1 MATMAQQRL
10 SDSAAGALL
19 IFDGDCGFCTTAV
32 EWLKRNLPVMPAAAP
47 YQWTDLA
54 AYGLTTA
61 EAAAKLRMAVDG
73 QVFAGHLAISAL
85 LRHQP
90 SALWR
95 FGGWLLA
102 SPPFSPFAAAG
113 YALVARY
120 RHRLPG
126 GTPACA
132 MRPAA

>member
-1 MATMAQQRL
+1 MAVRSSSESLQ
-10 SDSAAGALL
+10 DALL
-19 IFDGDCGFCTTAV
+19 IFDGDCGFCTTSV
-32 EWLKRNLPVMPAAAP
+32 EWLRRNLPVMPAAAP
-47 YQWTDLA
+47 YQWTDLP

-61 EAAAKLRMAVDG
+61 EASSKLRMAVDG
-73 QVFAGHLAISAL
+73 EVFAGHLAVSAL

-90 SALWR
+90 STLWR
-95 FGGWLLA
+95 FAGWLLA

-120 RHRLPG
+120 RHILPG